1 MSSDIDKKLGMLFL
15 DQAIA
20 SAKEGELKKMSEQV
34 ENHHRALR
42 RLAPVRTYWINDILA
57 YVADKLGE
65 EEVSTLW
72 TKWLSHGFEN
82 FDAMGPKGQLE
93 WMVESHNALGSVI
106 KSVEEKE
113 DCYVLTLEPCG
124 SGGIIRRKRM
134 VGPGRGVTK
143 KGYPWSWG
151 KEGVPYYCAHCA
163 IGGEIIPME
172 RKGKAWYIM
181 DYSGDPQGSCVYN
194 FLK

>member
-1 MSSDIDKKLGMLFL
+1 MSSDIDKEFGILFL

-20 SAKEGELKKMSEQV
+20 SAQEGDLKKMSEQV
-34 ENHHRALR
+34 EKHHIALR

-65 EEVSTLW
+65 EEALTLW
-72 TKWLSHGFEN
+72 TEWLSHGFEN

-124 SGGIIRRKRM
+124 SGGILRSKRM

-143 KGYPWSWG
+143 KGYP
-151 KEGVPYYCAHCA
+151 
-163 IGGEIIPME
+163 
-172 RKGKAWYIM
+172 
-181 DYSGDPQGSCVYN
+181 
-194 FLK
+194 